1 MLKLK
6 HKTQKKQSWDRASWL
21 LFLLPI
27 FAIILTIVTMIDV
40 HGAKDMAD
48 DVVDVYRDLVEVD
61 RHPLTGEI
69 VDEAVDASPQVFGVM
84 VENAADAWPLSGL
97 DKAFLVIEAPVEAGI
112 PRFLVLFDENAEVDK
127 VGPVRS
133 ARPYYLDWAL
143 WLDAIYGHVGGSPEA
158 LDLIGALGVIDVN
171 QFFESEYFY
180 RQTWGGRY
188 APHNVYTDGELL
200 RGILE
205 EFELDEPVY
214 DFWKFTE
221 GESKG
226 NSSAA
231 IDFADGSTYDV
242 VWEYDAELNQYQRL
256 QGFSLMI
263 MEDGAEIWAD
273 NILVMAMDIRTIDAV
288 GRKELTSVGSGD
300 AYIIQNGEG
309 YLGTWEKENHDSQL
323 RFFTMDGYEISM
335 NPGVT
340 WIEVV
345 SGLDQVELH
354 EGGL

>member
-1 MLKLK
+1 MLK
-6 HKTQKKQSWDRASWL
+6 QKRKMQNKQSWDRASWL

-27 FAIILTIVTMIDV
+27 FAMILTIVTLIDIHRV
-40 HGAKDMAD
+40 EDVS
-48 DVVDVYRDLVEVD
+48 DVVDAYRDLLEED

-69 VDEAVDASPQVFGVM
+69 VDEAVDVLPQVFGVM

-112 PRFLVLFDENAEVDK
+112 PRFLVLFEEDVEVEK

-143 WLDAIYGHVGGSPEA
+143 GLDAIYGHVGGSPEA
-158 LDLIGALGVIDVN
+158 LDLIASLGVIDVN

-200 RGILE
+200 RGILD
-205 EFELDEPVY
+205 EFELDAPVY
-214 DFWKFTE
+214 DFWKFAD

-231 IDFADGSTYDV
+231 IDFADGTTYDME
-242 VWEYDAELNQYQRL
+242 WEYDEETNQYQRM
-256 QGFSLMI
+256 QGGGPVLMS
-263 MEDGAEIWAD
+263 DGAAIYAD
-273 NILVMAMDIRTIDAV
+273 NVLVMATDIRTIDAV
-288 GRKELTSVGSGD
+288 GRKELLSVGTGD
-300 AYIIQNGEG
+300 AYILQNGEG
-309 YLGTWEKENHDSQL
+309 YLGVWEKESHESQL
-323 RFFTMDGYEISM
+323 RFLTTDGYEISM
-335 NPGVT
+335 NAGVT

-345 SGLDQVELH
+345 DGLDQAELY
-354 EGGL
+354 EAGL